1 MIPNPVRAWLTEHG
15 AGQIIE
21 IREVGGG
28 CINHGRMI
36 KTDSQQTFF
45 VKTNSQTPAD
55 MFEREAEGLLALQ
68 IRGAPRVPLPY
79 QAGRDY
85 LILEYL
91 APAERQPDYWSVFG
105 RQLALLHLTTSPS
118 FGFNHD
124 NYIGS
129 TPQSNTWG
137 ENGFEFYA
145 QQRLLFQARLAN
157 QHGLLTS
164 REVQQVEGLA
174 SRLAE
179 FIPEQPASLI
189 HGDLWSGNLI
199 VDSAGMPVLIDPA
212 VYFGW
217 AEAELAMTDLFGGFP
232 KIFYHAYEQVRPL
245 EPGYWERFPIYNLY
259 HLINHLNLFGT
270 GYRAQV
276 LNTLARYSS

>member
-1 MIPNPVRAWLTEHG
+1 MDLNFSLSSGCFFKLAW
-15 AGQIIE
+15 QINMD
-21 IREVGGG
+21 
-28 CINHGRMI
+28 CL
-36 KTDSQQTFF
+36 Q
-45 VKTNSQTPAD
+45 
-55 MFEREAEGLLALQ
+55 AE
-68 IRGAPRVPLPY
+68 
-79 QAGRDY
+79 
-85 LILEYL
+85 
-91 APAERQPDYWSVFG
+91 
-105 RQLALLHLTTSPS
+105 
-118 FGFNHD
+118 
-124 NYIGS
+124 
-129 TPQSNTWG
+129 
-137 ENGFEFYA
+137 
-145 QQRLLFQARLAN
+145 
-157 QHGLLTS
+157 
-164 REVQQVEGLA
+164 EVQQVERLA

-179 FIPEQPASLI
+179 LIPEQPASLI

-276 LNTLARYSS
+276 LNILARYSS